1 MEPGTWSASITG
13 RIVNTLA
20 GGAKQIFRPGVIGT
34 GSLNTVEGQPS
45 IDLQLPVTDSLK
57 QLLTAT
63 FNLCLVPVGADDPP
77 PVGTATWGAA
87 TATNHTAGSVTLSK
101 LIDGTTATGSYNLA
115 YDVVR
120 DGQHETGWA
129 MDRTSKT
136 RRALVVVT

>member
-1 MEPGTWSASITG
+1 MTRTIT
-13 RIVNTLA
+13 VT
-20 GGAKQIFRPGVIGT
+20 GGFSGAVT
-34 GSLNTVEGQPS
+34 T
-45 IDLQLPVTDSLK
+45 DVTDSLK

-63 FNLCLVPVGADDPP
+63 FNICLVPVGNDDPP

-101 LIDGTTATGSYNLA
+101 LVDGTTATGSYNLA
-115 YDVVR
+115 YDVVK

-129 MDRTSKT
+129 MDRSAKT